1 MTSFWALAVARDELS
16 RTALVEGPVPAIGDG
31 EALLRVDRVGLTANN
46 VTYHEDLLIL
56 YRPLF
61 FTSFMLADRLED
73 NDWFGAEALVLSSA
87 SSKTAYGTAFLLR
100 GKAPRLVGLTSARHV
115 AFTESLGCYDRVL
128 PYEAAD
134 QLSPDVAAAYLDFA
148 GRADVR
154 SRIRD
159 HLGARLVHD
168 AVVGLTHQ
176 EQSGVQALDGPRTT
190 VFFAPDQMRKRSAD
204 WGREG
209 LDARFAQAWRGFA
222 AAAEGWVDV
231 VRHRGHDA
239 LREVW
244 LDVLA
249 GRSEPRTGH
258 VVTF

>member
-1 MTSFWALAVARDELS
+1 M
-16 RTALVEGPVPAIGDG
+16 
-31 EALLRVDRVGLTANN
+31 
-46 VTYHEDLLIL
+46 
-56 YRPLF
+56 
-61 FTSFMLADRLED
+61 
-73 NDWFGAEALVLSSA
+73 LSSA

-168 AVVGLTHQ
+168 AV
-176 EQSGVQALDGPRTT
+176 
-190 VFFAPDQMRKRSAD
+190 
-204 WGREG
+204 
-209 LDARFAQAWRGFA
+209 
-222 AAAEGWVDV
+222 
-231 VRHRGHDA
+231 GHDA

-249 GRSEPRTGH
+249 GRSAPRTGH